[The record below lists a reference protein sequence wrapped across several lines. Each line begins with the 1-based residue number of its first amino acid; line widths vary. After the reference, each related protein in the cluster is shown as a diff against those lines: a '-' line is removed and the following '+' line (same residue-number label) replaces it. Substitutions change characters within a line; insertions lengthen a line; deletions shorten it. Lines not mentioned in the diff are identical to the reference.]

1 MPRSTTF
8 IVERLLSQRQ
18 GANGREYLVRWEG
31 YNSSWDTWEPE
42 DNIFDDELIQEFH
55 GSLGQAPPGKVA
67 KGMCGTFGC
76 TLPDKHPGLHNV
88 PDLGRPKL
96 SLCCLLEFPLLR
108 DVLVAKFFGLVCEVG
123 VALLTETPHKP
134 VSLLHQTV

>member
-1 MPRSTTF
+1 M
-8 IVERLLSQRQ
+8 
-18 GANGREYLVRWEG
+18 RWEG

-88 PDLGRPKL
+88 PDLGARKRRKPLQPDSPSAPQPAVCLPVPDGKQQKRGPGKPPK
-96 SLCCLLEFPLLR
+96 EP
-108 DVLVAKFFGLVCEVG
+108 GPG
-123 VALLTETPHKP
+123 
-134 VSLLHQTV
+134 